1 MIVGVDVGGANTKVA
16 TPDDAFSIYAPLWKS
31 SAVLDDVLL
40 RVKQNFE
47 TEGGEKEEGGKEGGA
62 GIEAVGVVMTGELCD
77 CFETRREGVLRIKNI
92 LTSVFG
98 FEGLKFFGTDCV
110 FRDGSAVERDPLS
123 FAATNWLASAKFV
136 SVSEGGGCGGKDA
149 IFVDVGSTTTDVIPI
164 AGGEIKAKRS
174 DLERLKSDELIYSGV
189 LRTSVATLL
198 RRVRVGERGG
208 ESKEKEECRT
218 ASEFF
223 AITADAY
230 LVLGDL
236 SEEDYRCESPDR
248 AGGEGWKGEGEEW
261 KGEGEEWKREG
272 EEWKG
277 EGAKSRRAA
286 LRRLARVVCSD
297 LEELGEE
304 SVVGIAEQVKEVQV
318 AELAAELKRQSEEYG
333 LERVVS
339 AGIGDFVAK
348 AAAERVNLEF
358 VSLASVYGAK
368 ISAAFPAFAVARLL
382 DKS

>member
-198 RRVRVGERGG
+198 RRVRVGGRGG

-248 AGGEGWKGEGEEW
+248 AGGEGW